1 MFPHWHALLGKLSL
15 RGRFRSSVEPTSR
28 PRCKSFIKFVGAEK
42 DWGLQLF
49 ENQMVR
55 SLVDSCALVPYGIP
69 EVQCMLKGKATIA
82 AISLESAPGGSVSKK
97 VDTLQFADGSK
108 LTELREKHNLACIS
122 VTAGDIIA
130 LPAGSLV
137 MTAIE
142 DPSAGTK
149 QEDQSG
155 EKKRREPT
163 GRRKRIG
170 CHSLGCFFD

>member
-1 MFPHWHALLGKLSL
+1 MRNTNGSALACSLGKAAIERHLQE
-15 RGRFRSSVEPTSR
+15 FRRTHVPATLN
-28 PRCKSFIKFVGAEK
+28 SFIKFIGAEK

-55 SLVDSCALVPYGIP
+55 SLVDSWALVPYGIP
-69 EVQCMLKGKATIA
+69 EIQCMLKGKATIA
-82 AISLESAPGGSVSKK
+82 AISLESAPGGSGSEK
-97 VDTLQFADGSK
+97 VDTLELADGSK

-142 DPSAGTK
+142 KDE
-149 QEDQSG
+149 EDESD
-155 EKKRREPT
+155 ENKE
-163 GRRKRIG
+163 GRQPA
-170 CHSLGCFFD
+170 